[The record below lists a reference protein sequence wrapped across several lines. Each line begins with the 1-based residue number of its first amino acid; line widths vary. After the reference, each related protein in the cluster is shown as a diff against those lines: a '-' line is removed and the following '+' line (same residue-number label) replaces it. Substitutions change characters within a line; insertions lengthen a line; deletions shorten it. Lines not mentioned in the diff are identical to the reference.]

1 MVRIL
6 VIDDEAQV
14 RSMLQGVLDEEGYQV
29 VVAADGREG
38 LELYRQ
44 KPCELV
50 ITDLLMPEKEGL
62 ETIRELRHDFPGV
75 KIIAI
80 SGGSRVNQGLIGADL
95 LKLAKN
101 FGALR
106 VMQKPVELQTLLDTV
121 QEMLGS
127 HEPHV

>member
-1 MVRIL
+1 MARIL
-6 VIDDEAQV
+6 VIDDELQV
-14 RSMLQGVLDEEGYQV
+14 RSMLQGVLDEEGHQV
-29 VVAADGREG
+29 IVAADGSEG

-44 KPCELV
+44 RPCELV

-62 ETIRELRHDFPGV
+62 QTIRELRHDFSGV

-80 SGGSRVNQGLIGADL
+80 SGGSRVNQGLAGADL

-106 VMQKPVELQTLLDTV
+106 VLHKPVELQKLLDTV
-121 QEMLGS
+121 QEVLGNQDQR
-127 HEPHV
+127 V